1 MLCGHWTQEW
11 QKAYESTYQAPSEET
26 IKDKNKGTLAMTR
39 WQKKI
44 IQKMWGL
51 MIALGTLLHNDKR
64 HGWDKE
70 SRDRLQQ
77 EVLHYELEEIYT
89 RKHQY
94 PERVQKLLR
103 TSYDLHIQ
111 ETVTRIADWLDA
123 YKGTFAVTW
132 HPD

>member
-26 IKDKNKGTLAMTR
+26 IKDKKMAEENHT
-39 WQKKI
+39 
-44 IQKMWGL
+44 KMWGL